1 MKRLLPAIAVSVAVA
16 VPCGAAPEGYRRI
29 ESVAASV
36 NGEVIFLSEVEQE
49 ACFYRCGAVPGQ
61 AAQEIPLPAARE
73 KLVADM
79 LVLQEQKKLALG
91 GVDNAAIRGAAA
103 EVLSRMRNC
112 ASPCAVNITEADAR
126 ALLTRRSL
134 VREFLRQRIGVFIEI
149 HEEEVRREID
159 QRTRSGVSPEERT
172 EENVRRS
179 LYEEK
184 AAAEIRNWF
193 TRTTSKSRIV
203 LSPLPEP

>member
-1 MKRLLPAIAVSVAVA
+1 MKRVVLAIVASAALA
-16 VPCGAAPEGYRRI
+16 VPCAAAPEGYRRI

-36 NGEVIFLSEVEQE
+36 NGEVIFLSEVARE

-61 AAQEIPLPAARE
+61 AAQEIPLPVARE

-91 GVDNAAIRGAAA
+91 GVDNAALRGAAA
-103 EVLSRMRNC
+103 EALSRMRRC
-112 ASPCAVNITEADAR
+112 ASPCASPVTETDVR
-126 ALLTRRSL
+126 DLLQRRLL
-134 VREFLRQRIGVFIEI
+134 VRDFLRQRIAVFIEVN
-149 HEEEVRREID
+149 EEEVRREID
-159 QRTRSGVSPEERT
+159 QRLRSGAPPEERT
-172 EENVRRS
+172 EEVVRNR

-184 AAAEIRNWF
+184 AAAELRNWF
-193 TRTTSKSRIV
+193 ARTTSKSRIL